1 MAYKSNILLKLTN
14 FVDGVITFAKLQ
26 NIATAKLL
34 GRTSASSGVIEELDI
49 TNYQNQL
56 IPLVTTFADCENTT
70 SEIDIATVTI
80 PANTLA
86 DGDLIKIVINSVVF
100 NNSGSNFTLGQKITI
115 NANTIVNPSANAI
128 TSGTNFR
135 YIRHELTF
143 YALNVSGDN
152 IDLVQNNIFSGTTGL
167 VSPIGLTFPTTSTTY
182 TAGVRHTPATV
193 NKTAINTIYVK
204 LKWSGANANTYV
216 RNYQAQAYIIK
227 KAV

>member
-56 IPLVTTFADCENTT
+56 IPLTTTFADCENTT
-70 SEIDIATVTI
+70 SEINIVTVTI

-86 DGDLIKIVINSVVF
+86 VGDIIKIEI
-100 NNSGSNFTLGQKITI
+100 SGSILNNTAGAI
-115 NANTIVNPSANAI
+115 NLTQRAKVGATTIVNPVS
-128 TSGTNFR
+128 SFTNGSTI
-135 YIRHELTF
+135 YYTKHILTF
-143 YALNVSGDN
+143 YVTNLSGNN
-152 IDLVQNNIFSGTTGL
+152 IDITQNNVFSGSVGL
-167 VSPIGLTFPTTSTTY
+167 AESIALAFPVTDNRFRSSVT
-182 TAGVRHTPATV
+182 HTPATIDR
-193 NKTAINTIYVK
+193 TASNTFKVTMQ
-204 LKWSGANANTYV
+204 WASASSNAYV
-216 RNYQAQAYIIK
+216 RVQQAQAYIIK